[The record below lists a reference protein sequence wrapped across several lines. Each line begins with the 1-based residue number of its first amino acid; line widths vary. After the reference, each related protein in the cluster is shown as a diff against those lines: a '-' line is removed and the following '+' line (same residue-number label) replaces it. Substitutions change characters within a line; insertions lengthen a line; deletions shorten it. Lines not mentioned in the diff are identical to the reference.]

1 MKNWY
6 IVLSCLMMSFYVGA
20 SSQSVTSQKS
30 STMLSQKEMH
40 NRTNSFFKRLNI
52 WKATLSPEQKSSVHD
67 LLAMYD
73 ELRKEYRKN
82 DRNAMTQKR
91 LLDGMQ
97 ALDHVMDNWS
107 SFYEQYLGMQ
117 QFHDSVVTWQTSQ
130 PQANLN
136 KNREILNL
144 YKSLYNR
151 YEQEPM
157 NPIYLADL
165 KKQQV
170 KISAI
175 MQ

>member
-30 STMLSQKEMH
+30 NTMLSQKEMQ
-40 NRTNSFFKRLNI
+40 NQINAFLKRFTP
-52 WKATLSPEQKSSVHD
+52 WKATLSSEQKNSLHD
-67 LLAMYD
+67 LLHMYD
-73 ELRKEYRKN
+73 ELRKEYRQN
-82 DRNAMTQKR
+82 ARNAMAQQR
-91 LLDGMQ
+91 LLDGME

-107 SFYEQYLGMQ
+107 SFYEQYLAMQ
-117 QFHDSVVTWQTSQ
+117 QFHDSVVTWQVSQ

-151 YEQEPM
+151 YEQEPT
-157 NPIYLADL
+157 NSIYLADL
-165 KKQQV
+165 KKQQA